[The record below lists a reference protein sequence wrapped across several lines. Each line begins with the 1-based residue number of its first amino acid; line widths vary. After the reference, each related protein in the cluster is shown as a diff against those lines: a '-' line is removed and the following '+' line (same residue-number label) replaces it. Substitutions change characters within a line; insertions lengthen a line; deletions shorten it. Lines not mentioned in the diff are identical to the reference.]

1 MAPSAPNTPRRRGN
15 IFTRRFVMHRATAA
29 LCAAAGIAVSALAVA
44 APAQAGYYVI
54 RWDNTG
60 VCQIWNEDLRYKPM
74 QWPSD
79 YKVVSKPVP
88 TFSAPM
94 DVQLKM
100 REQRQCTL

>member
-1 MAPSAPNTPRRRGN
+1 
-15 IFTRRFVMHRATAA
+15 MHRATAA
-29 LCAAAGIAVSALAVA
+29 LCAAAIAVSALAVA

-60 VCQIWNEDLRYKPM
+60 ICQIWNEDLRYKPM
-74 QWPSD
+74 QWPSE

-88 TFSAPM
+88 TFSAAM

-100 REQRQCTL
+100 REQRHCAL